1 MSIYS
6 TFEYFDTLLS
16 HPDIFEIARKDPR
29 YLQEIQNWDFQG
41 YLSL

>member
-16 HPDIFEIARKDPR
+16 HPDIFEIARRILDI
-29 YLQEIQNWDFQG
+29 LQEIQNWDFQAT
-41 YLSL
+41 